1 MYGFVVRS
9 SSDTEKLTEVWAP
22 TAIGGY
28 NRGCLFVVRPHGVL
42 IKGLD
47 NQDDIIPRGTT
58 AWKNGQYATNES
70 SIELMSVTFDLK
82 TLCGAVHSQLDWLG
96 FEY

>member
-9 SSDTEKLTEVWAP
+9 SSDTEKLTEVWAR

-28 NRGCLFVVRPHGVL
+28 NRGL
-42 IKGLD
+42 IKGSD

-58 AWKNGQYATNES
+58 AWKNDQYATYVN

-82 TLCGAVHSQLDWLG
+82 TLCGVVHSQLDWLG